1 MADASQ
7 ADASSHIFGKPP
19 FLVLLC
25 GAKASGKSQCIRY
38 VCRAYASSFSS
49 VVVFAPTALNAF
61 YDFLPTKAVHDDY
74 DASVMK
80 SILETQEKNKRADKT
95 VHVLIIMDDIIGSNT
110 IDWEKRKQNELSRLW
125 AANRH
130 WNLSIIVV
138 TQSLK
143 RVPRLLRDNVDYA
156 CIFRVMREAYAG
168 LYETFGHTDRA
179 TFFKFLEENT
189 LNYKTILYK
198 AAVAN
203 PNDHFQVFKIP
214 EEAMAR
220 KFKLLF

>member
-1 MADASQ
+1 
-7 ADASSHIFGKPP
+7 
-19 FLVLLC
+19 
-25 GAKASGKSQCIRY
+25 
-38 VCRAYASSFSS
+38 
-49 VVVFAPTALNAF
+49 
-61 YDFLPTKAVHDDY
+61 
-74 DASVMK
+74 
-80 SILETQEKNKRADKT
+80 
-95 VHVLIIMDDIIGSNT
+95 MDDIIGSNT